1 MLLDSGVL
9 TLCRLENTAPDGAM
23 PRMRL
28 VPVER
33 CFYGERTVGY
43 NRQYAALGVN
53 ERVDLLARVW
63 QSRAGNGQSWK
74 TPMKR
79 WWTGRTSSLSRR
91 CLRWIRA
98 GVRAAVRLN
107 CFPAWFPAG
116 NAAPQW

>member
-9 TLCRLENTAPDGAM
+9 TLCRLENTAPGGAM

-63 QSRAGNGQSWK
+63 QSRAA
-74 TPMKR
+74 
-79 WWTGRTSSLSRR
+79 
-91 CLRWIRA
+91 RA
-98 GVRAAVRLN
+98 GMFALLEDGAQYRVALAQQLWDDNGLRVTDLTLERIDALYDV
-107 CFPAWFPAG
+107 AG
-116 NAAPQW
+116 TAENDR